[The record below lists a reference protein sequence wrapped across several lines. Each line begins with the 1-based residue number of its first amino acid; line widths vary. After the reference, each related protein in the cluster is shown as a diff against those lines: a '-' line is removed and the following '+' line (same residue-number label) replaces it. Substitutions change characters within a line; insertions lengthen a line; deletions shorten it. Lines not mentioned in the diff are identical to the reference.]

1 MAISKKDVQYVA
13 DLARIE
19 LTDKELDKFS
29 KQLEKIMEYID
40 KLKQVD
46 IKGVLPTSHVLN
58 LKNVYREDKVKPSL
72 NIEEFLKSVQHKE
85 ETFFKVPKIIE

>member
-1 MAISKKDVQYVA
+1 MAISKEEVKYVA

-29 KQLEKIMEYID
+29 KQLEKILEYID
-40 KLKQVD
+40 QLKQVD

-72 NIEEFLKSVQHKE
+72 NIEEFLKSVQNKE
-85 ETFFKVPKIIE
+85 ETFFKVPKVIE